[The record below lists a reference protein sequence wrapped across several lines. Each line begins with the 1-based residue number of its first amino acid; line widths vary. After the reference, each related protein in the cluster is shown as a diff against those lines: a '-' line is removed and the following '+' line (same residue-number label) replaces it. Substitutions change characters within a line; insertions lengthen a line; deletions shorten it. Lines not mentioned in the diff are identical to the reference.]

1 MAFDRVQA
9 PPEAGETPPPE
20 VPYSREFG
28 RTYVAPAEV
37 ERYLIL
43 DDHEVGTLA
52 AWATC
57 LVPGGGEWPS
67 AADVDAPMYVDNCAA
82 RSPLLRSMLLRG
94 LAAVRAQAWK
104 EHRLE
109 FAECSA
115 SDQHAILRKLES
127 GRDSALF
134 ELILELTYE
143 GYYRAE
149 PVLGVVAR
157 RTGFRVRGPLD
168 GTELEPFDERL
179 LARVRGLSR
188 RYREVRR

>member
-20 VPYSREFG
+20 VAYSREFG

-43 DDHEVGTLA
+43 DAGEARTLA
-52 AWATC
+52 SWAAR
-57 LVPGGGEWPS
+57 LIPGGGEWPS

-94 LAAVRAQAWK
+94 LAGVAARAWE

-109 FAECSA
+109 FAQCSPA
-115 SDQHAILRKLES
+115 DQDRILAKLES
-127 GRDSALF
+127 SGDAALF
-134 ELILELTYE
+134 ELILELVYE

-149 PVLGVVAR
+149 VVLAVVER

-179 LARVRGLSR
+179 LDRVRTLPSS
-188 RYREVRR
+188 YREAPR